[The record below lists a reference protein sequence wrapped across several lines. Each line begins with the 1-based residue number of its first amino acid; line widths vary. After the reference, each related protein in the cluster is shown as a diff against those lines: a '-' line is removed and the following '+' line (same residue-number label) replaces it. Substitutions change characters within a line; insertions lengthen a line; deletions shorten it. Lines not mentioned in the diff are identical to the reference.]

1 MNAKK
6 QQETQTGRM
15 TIWGLLKNMIPFVLP
30 YRWLI
35 VITLVLTLVGSLMAQ
50 VNAVV
55 LDWTVD
61 SINALIQQA
70 DGFKW
75 SSAVRI
81 LTIITIILLGKEV
94 VGAVVTFFQRYYGER
109 MRILVSRDLSL
120 KVVERMLSFRMAFFS
135 SEGNETG
142 KLQSRIDRGIMSLS
156 NTVNNFFIEI
166 LPLFTSAVL
175 ALILM
180 FAANV
185 FVGLVALFIVP
196 VYFWVTYIQASKM
209 KGGRRGIFGSHQA
222 VSQGILN
229 IIESITVIKSFN
241 REKIEADRQAAI
253 QRTMTDLQL
262 STRKKAYFFGG
273 LKSFLEQIGTVL
285 IIILTAYLVLTDYP
299 GMSIGK
305 IMYHVMLFANVS
317 APIRQLHRIYDDMN
331 DALIYAEGFFGI
343 LDADEEVEESGSH
356 HPRRVSGEFELQG
369 VDFTYS
375 NGTQALFDVSMH
387 IPAGKITALVGL
399 SGAGKSTIVNLLD
412 KFYTPQK
419 GSIKLDG
426 TELSDWD
433 TEWLREN
440 IGLVLQKNHI
450 FSGTIEENI
459 RYGCPTAT
467 HDDVVKAAKQA
478 YLYDQVMA
486 LPHGFETDALQLS
499 GGQQQRV
506 AIARMFIKNPP
517 IIFLDEPTASLD
529 AIATEQIK
537 ASIDAIKQGRTVI
550 IISHNIGQIIDA
562 DHIYVLQQGRV
573 VQSGS
578 PQEVYRQGGVYKD
591 IFDASARSMNVDK
604 IANTINI
611 IRYEENHHIT
621 AHRHH
626 DDCLG
631 TGDRRGQVHH
641 RERATDHDHR
651 RSPWCQNNVV
661 QTGRQGN
668 HLAVA
673 LARVLGQHVL
683 DQPAEG
689 VELASRTGI
698 RQASVYRG
706 EDARRTAHDQ
716 RGERTV
722 EDAHQQDLCHR
733 REGRCYC
740 HHLYYQERE
749 R

>member
-1 MNAKK
+1 MS
-6 QQETQTGRM
+6 GRM
-15 TIWGLLKNMIPFVLP
+15 NIWGLLRNMIPFVLP

-55 LDWTVD
+55 LDRAVD
-61 SINALIQQA
+61 AINALIQQPG
-70 DGFKW
+70 GFSW
-75 SSAVRI
+75 GSALRI
-81 LTIITIILLGKEV
+81 LMVITVILLGKEV

-120 KVVERMLSFRMAFFS
+120 RVVERMLSFRMAFFS

-166 LPLFTSAVL
+166 LPLFTSAIL

-185 FVGLVALFIVP
+185 FVGLVALLIVP
-196 VYFWVTYIQASKM
+196 LYFWVTYIQASKM
-209 KGGRRGIFGSHQA
+209 KGGRRGIFSSHQA

-241 REKIEADRQAAI
+241 REQIEADRQADI
-253 QRTMTDLQL
+253 QRNMTDLQL
-262 STRKKAYFFGG
+262 NTRKKAYMFNG

-285 IIILTAYLVLTDYP
+285 IIILTAYLVLIDYP

-343 LDADEEVEESGSH
+343 LHADDEVELTGSH
-356 HPRRVSGEFELQG
+356 KPKEVRGDFELQN
-369 VDFTYS
+369 VDFTYP
-375 NGTQALFDVSMH
+375 NGTKALHDVSLR
-387 IPAGKITALVGL
+387 IESGRITALVGL

-412 KFYTPQK
+412 KFFQPQQ
-419 GSIKLDG
+419 GSIRLDG
-426 TELSDWD
+426 VELSEWD

-440 IGLVLQKNHI
+440 VGLVLQKNHI
-450 FSGTIEENI
+450 FDGTIEENI
-459 RYGCPTAT
+459 RYGNPQAT
-467 HDDVVKAAKQA
+467 HDDVVKAARQA
-478 YLYDQVMA
+478 YIYDQIMQ

-499 GGQQQRV
+499 GGQQQRI

-537 ASIDAIKQGRTVI
+537 ASIDAIKQGRTVV

-562 DHIYVLQQGRV
+562 DQIYVLQQGRV
-573 VQSGS
+573 VQHGS
-578 PQEVYRQGGVYKD
+578 PAEVYQQGGIYKD

-604 IANTINI
+604 IASTITP
-611 IRYEENHHIT
+611 R
-621 AHRHH
+621 
-626 DDCLG
+626 
-631 TGDRRGQVHH
+631 
-641 RERATDHDHR
+641 
-651 RSPWCQNNVV
+651 
-661 QTGRQGN
+661 
-668 HLAVA
+668 
-673 LARVLGQHVL
+673 
-683 DQPAEG
+683 
-689 VELASRTGI
+689 
-698 RQASVYRG
+698 
-706 EDARRTAHDQ
+706 
-716 RGERTV
+716 
-722 EDAHQQDLCHR
+722 
-733 REGRCYC
+733 
-740 HHLYYQERE
+740 
-749 R
+749 